1 MKLIAA
7 APLPI
12 VFVVA
17 SFLAPSELSVYLAGL
32 RLPPHRIS
40 LLLLLPVA
48 LAMFATGKV
57 RWRGFDTLFAL
68 YNAWTLAVFTL
79 FHSQGTEGLVFGGSL
94 VLESAGAYFVAR
106 AFIRDERQFRATLAV
121 LMVAVTIA
129 LMLALPE
136 MLLGQHFTHDALQV
150 LTGYV
155 LPRLVETRMGLT
167 RAYAMFDHPIHL
179 GSFCASLLALA
190 WYTSRTTSQRLGR
203 AALIIVATLT
213 AISSAPLLCLALQ
226 VIMMLWERTTR
237 RVAGRL
243 LITLAII
250 AGLYI
255 GASLVMTRSP
265 AALIATGFTIDS
277 WTGYYRLLIW
287 DYGLDNV
294 WSNPWIGIGLAE
306 WERPQWMAASTV
318 DAFWLLIAMR
328 AGIPAFVLLVAAA
341 LALAVVAGR
350 RGCRSKDVHLRR
362 ITRGWV
368 MSLVAL
374 SLLACT
380 VHFWNVTHAYFFFF
394 LGMGAWLADPKRIK
408 APSQIKR
415 AIMAARAARPEPN
428 SPGLSGWGH
437 AAPARG
443 SI

>member
-12 VFVVA
+12 IFVVA

-40 LLLLLPVA
+40 LLILLPIA
-48 LAMFATGKV
+48 LAMYATGKV
-57 RWRGFDTLFAL
+57 RWRAFDTLFAL
-68 YNAWTLAVFTL
+68 YNAWTLAVFSI

-106 AFIRDERQFRATLAV
+106 AFIRDERSFRATLAV
-121 LMVAVTIA
+121 LTAAVVIA
-129 LMLALPE
+129 LLFALPE
-136 MLLGQHFTHDALQV
+136 MLLGQHFTHDTLQA

-155 LPRLVETRMGLT
+155 LPRLVESRMGLT

-190 WYTSRTTSQRLGR
+190 WYTSRTMAQGLGR
-203 AALIIVATLT
+203 AALITLATVT
-213 AISSAPLLCLALQ
+213 AISSAPLLCLGLQ
-226 VIMMLWERTTR
+226 VIMMVWERVTR
-237 RVAGRL
+237 TIAGRL
-243 LITLAII
+243 GITLTIL
-250 AGLYI
+250 AGLYV

-265 AALIATGFTIDS
+265 AAFIATGFTIDAS
-277 WTGYYRLLIW
+277 TGYYRLLIW
-287 DYGLDNV
+287 DYGLGNV
-294 WSNPWIGIGLAE
+294 WANPWTGIGLAE

-328 AGIPAFVLLVAAA
+328 AGIPAFVLLAAA
-341 LALAVVAGR
+341 TLWLTMAAGR
-350 RGCRSKDVHLRR
+350 KGGRNKDVAVKR

-374 SLLACT
+374 CLLACT
-380 VHFWNVTHAYFFFF
+380 VHYWNVTHAYFFFF
-394 LGMGAWLADPKRIK
+394 LGMGAWLADPKRVK
-408 APSQIKR
+408 ARSKLGK
-415 AIMAARAARPEPN
+415 ALAAARAGERAGIPH
-428 SPGLSGWGH
+428 GWHHG
-437 AAPARG
+437 AAMPMRG
-443 SI
+443 SV